1 VIKISPN
8 DINATS
14 LAKFDAIVLGIRAYN
29 TLDILKFK
37 QPELMKYVENGGTL
51 ISQYNTNRGLV
62 LDNIA
67 PYKLVLSR
75 DRVTEEDATV
85 EFLDPQHPV
94 LNTPNKITQKDF
106 ENWVQ
111 ERGLYFS
118 DSWAPEFTPIFAI
131 NDTNE
136 ASSKGSLL
144 IAKYGK
150 GHYIY
155 TGLSF
160 FRQFPDAV
168 PGAFRLFTNLISI
181 GK

>member
-1 VIKISPN
+1 MV
-8 DINATS
+8 DQ
-14 LAKFDAIVLGIRAYN
+14 LAP
-29 TLDILKFK
+29 FK
-37 QPELMKYVENGGTL
+37 LEV
-51 ISQYNTNRGLV
+51 
-62 LDNIA
+62 
-67 PYKLVLSR
+67 SR

-85 EFLDPQHPV
+85 KFLDPNNTV
-94 LNTPNKITQKDF
+94 LNTPNKITQSYFD
-106 ENWVQ
+106 NWVQ
-111 ERGLYFS
+111 ERGLYFP
-118 DSWAPEFTPIFAI
+118 DAWGPEFTPIFEM

-136 ASSKGSLL
+136 TSSKGSLL

-168 PGAFRLFTNLISI
+168 PGAFRLFANLISI

>member
-1 VIKISPN
+1 MVE
-8 DINATS
+8 
-14 LAKFDAIVLGIRAYN
+14 L
-29 TLDILKFK
+29 LKFK
-37 QPELMKYVENGGTL
+37 QKELMKYVENGGTL

-62 LDNIA
+62 LDNLA
-67 PYKLVLSR
+67 PYKLELSR
-75 DRVTEEDATV
+75 DRVTEEDAKV

-94 LNTPNKITQKDF
+94 LNSPNKITQKDF

-118 DSWAPEFTPIFAI
+118 DSWAPEFTPIFAMH
-131 NDTNE
+131 DKNE
-136 ASSKGSLL
+136 ANSKGSLL

-168 PGAFRLFTNLISI
+168 PGAFRLFANLISI

>member
-1 VIKISPN
+1 LVIDN
-8 DINATS
+8 LAT
-14 LAKFDAIVLGIRAYN
+14 
-29 TLDILKFK
+29 
-37 QPELMKYVENGGTL
+37 
-51 ISQYNTNRGLV
+51 
-62 LDNIA
+62 
-67 PYKLVLSR
+67 YKLNVSR
-75 DRVTEEDATV
+75 DRVTEEDAKV
-85 EFLDPQHPV
+85 EFLNPQHPV

-111 ERGLYFS
+111 ERGLYFPNE
-118 DSWAPEFTPIFAI
+118 WATEFTPIFAMH
-131 NDTNE
+131 DKNE
-136 ASSKGSLL
+136 TSSEGSLL

-168 PGAFRLFTNLISI
+168 PGAFRLFANLISI